1 MAPIR
6 LHFVG
11 VGGIGMSALAAMAL
25 DRGYSVSGSDR
36 GADRPENARIIDALK
51 ASGLRLYPQDG
62 SFATDGKA
70 DCLVYSTAIEE
81 DNPDFAA
88 GRGIP
93 RMHRSELLARL
104 LGELPEGT
112 RSIAVTG
119 SCGKSTVTAYV
130 AEALRSLGTDP
141 GCLNGALVKRFM
153 RSDRAGNY
161 RSGRGG
167 FFVFEA
173 DESDKSLLNYPADY
187 AVILNL
193 GTDHYDRAE
202 LVRVFGEFLRSVR
215 RGAVLEAEV
224 HRELAAAGMLP
235 AHLPIRVFGKAAPGV
250 TDVLADYR
258 METRLDAAYRNG
270 RKLKVVPGSD
280 RPEEDRLGANNL
292 FKLYGLR
299 PEEMRL
305 ERRVAVAEFG
315 GGTVVELPL
324 PGAHMA
330 LNALAVGALL
340 KLLDFPEKTIP
351 RALETFDGVWR
362 RNDFAGYTAS
372 GAAVYDDYAHNPE
385 KIRANLGLLREL
397 VPGNLYAVFQPHGYG
412 PFGFMK
418 DTLFEYLESLLRR
431 GDRFI
436 LLEPY
441 YAGGTSS
448 FSPHSDAVCAEW
460 KRRAVRPECYM
471 FFPDRE
477 GLRDYLLLQSAPGD
491 AVAVMGARD
500 NTLSEYAAS
509 LCSGSPRSGAER

>member
-25 DRGYSVSGSDR
+25 DRGYQVSGSDR
-36 GADRPENARIIDALK
+36 GAEKPENARIIGALR
-51 ASGLRLYPQDG
+51 ASGLELYSQDG
-62 SFATDGKA
+62 SFMAGCGA
-70 DCLVYSTAIEE
+70 DAVVYSTAIEE

-88 GRGIP
+88 AKDIP

-104 LGELPEGT
+104 LGELPEHVRT
-112 RSIAVTG
+112 IAVTG

-130 AEALRSLGTDP
+130 AEALRSLGADP

-161 RSGRGG
+161 RSGNGD

-193 GTDHYDRAE
+193 GTDHYDRDE

-215 RGAVLEAEV
+215 RGAVLEHEV
-224 HRELAAAGMLP
+224 YEALKEAGMLP
-235 AHLPIRVFGKAAPGV
+235 ENLPLRVFGKAVFGV
-250 TDVLADYR
+250 TDALADYR
-258 METRLDAAYRNG
+258 METRLDAAYRGG

-280 RPEEDRLGANNL
+280 RPEEDRIGANNL

-305 ERRVAVAEFG
+305 ERKIAVAEFG
-315 GGTVVELPL
+315 DGTLIELPQ

-340 KLLDFPEKTIP
+340 KLLGIPERRIP
-351 RALETFDGVWR
+351 RALETFEGVWR
-362 RNDFAGYTAS
+362 RNDFAGYTAN

-385 KIRANLGLLREL
+385 KIRANLGLVREL
-397 VPGNLYAVFQPHGYG
+397 VPGGVYAVFQPHGYG

-418 DTLFEYLESLLRR
+418 DKLFEYLEDLLR
-431 GDRFI
+431 GNDRFI

-448 FSPHSDAVCAEW
+448 FSPHSEEVCAEW
-460 KRRAVRPECYM
+460 KKRSAHPERYM

-477 GLRDYLLLQSAPGD
+477 GLRDYLLLKCAPGD
-491 AVAVMGARD
+491 AIAVMGARD
-500 NTLSEYAAS
+500 NTLAEYAAS
-509 LCSGSPRSGAER
+509 LCAGSGR